1 MNGQDTTVNVN
12 SASTARDVMTLGLYS
27 IGIGTGAV
35 AGLVALLL
43 AA

>member
-1 MNGQDTTVNVN
+1 
-12 SASTARDVMTLGLYS
+12 MTLSMTTYTPPSTGLRDALSVGLYS

-35 AGLVALLL
+35 AGFVALLL